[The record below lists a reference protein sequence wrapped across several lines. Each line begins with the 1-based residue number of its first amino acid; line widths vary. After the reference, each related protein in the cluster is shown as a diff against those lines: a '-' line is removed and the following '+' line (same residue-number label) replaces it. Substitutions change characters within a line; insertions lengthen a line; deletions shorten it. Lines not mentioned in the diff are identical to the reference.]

1 MGGRFRVAFV
11 RPVPPMPR
19 LLLRSAAVALAFAT
33 PAFASETVSKAQV
46 LEAIRTFEANAVGS
60 LAQSKSAD
68 QEGAAV
74 AKASNIIL
82 KFAIE
87 SDDVVVDLG
96 ADAVPWC
103 DVKKGLQEVSGAGQ
117 RGLLLAAYVCGSVR
131 AQLQSGKQ
139 DPNPL
144 AGWVAML
151 RVYRAMRIREGVEI
165 PEVETLLARQANG
178 SLEASAAAAL
188 RRSRERLRKAYGAT
202 DPPAAV
208 PQP

>member
-96 ADAVPWC
+96 ADAVP
-103 DVKKGLQEVSGAGQ
+103 
-117 RGLLLAAYVCGSVR
+117 
-131 AQLQSGKQ
+131 
-139 DPNPL
+139 
-144 AGWVAML
+144 
-151 RVYRAMRIREGVEI
+151 
-165 PEVETLLARQANG
+165 
-178 SLEASAAAAL
+178 
-188 RRSRERLRKAYGAT
+188 
-202 DPPAAV
+202 
-208 PQP
+208 

>member
-165 PEVETLLARQANG
+165 PEETPRRRASSARLKESYSRREQNALDDRLG
-178 SLEASAAAAL
+178 SHPMTKLHKGDRA
-188 RRSRERLRKAYGAT
+188 
-202 DPPAAV
+202 
-208 PQP
+208 